1 MMIGHLPLPS
11 RLLAVAEGVH
21 TKRGWAFPTH
31 NPPSGVIHLC
41 SAVPKLATISSTP
54 YPRSRKS
61 KSGASLSLSPFFPC
75 SSVHLHVPTNNQL
88 GAEPSSSFIIP
99 TLNMHVHPLTHQVL
113 TSTIFLGWTCLVVSL
128 SQAGKRTAMTALTD
142 AAKGI
147 AQGSLETMEGQHG
160 MGVFASMAGG
170 E

>member
-1 MMIGHLPLPS
+1 VGGHSQHITLQ
-11 RLLAVAEGVH
+11 AA
-21 TKRGWAFPTH
+21 
-31 NPPSGVIHLC
+31 
-41 SAVPKLATISSTP
+41 SSTYTLQ
-54 YPRSRKS
+54 YPNWQQSARLRI
-61 KSGASLSLSPFFPC
+61 LVPVSPSPEQAYRRRRPSPS
-75 SSVHLHVPTNNQL
+75 SSVHLHLPTNNQL
-88 GAEPSSSFIIP
+88 GAEPSSSLIIP
-99 TLNMHVHPLTHQVL
+99 TLNMYVHLLTHQVL

-128 SQAGKRTAMTALTD
+128 SQAGKRTAMTALAD